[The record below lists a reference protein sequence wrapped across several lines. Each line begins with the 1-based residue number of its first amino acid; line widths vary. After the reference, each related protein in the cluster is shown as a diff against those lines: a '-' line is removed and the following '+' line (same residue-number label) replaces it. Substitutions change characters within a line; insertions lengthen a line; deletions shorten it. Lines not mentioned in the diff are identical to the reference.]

1 MATNLTEVDLTTDSP
16 LDFKKETETD
26 DTDSLQSAYDQAESN
41 MDDIE
46 ASDGPLQF
54 AYRRQ
59 RRESEDTKARYK
71 ERLSTYIRQLRE
83 YDHIEALFDSLQSAY
98 DQVSQE
104 KNNSSGSSLEY
115 KNRSWTDEIEF
126 KKKPRREESFKDHI
140 EALFD
145 SLWSAYSSF
154 PYSGKPP
161 SSDSQRDIQRGV
173 GDLQSAFSQVFVE
186 RKNFSGHS
194 KQKSSPDR
202 DIDF

>member
-54 AYRRQ
+54 AYR
-59 RRESEDTKARYK
+59 
-71 ERLSTYIRQLRE
+71 RQLRE